1 MALPLALRENRV
13 WGVKEKL
20 MERAVPR
27 LSSPQ
32 VAQWLVDA
40 HKVDGIAKG
49 LKHEGWPERPWP
61 ALHRLATQVARAC
74 APR

>member
-1 MALPLALRENRV
+1 
-13 WGVKEKL
+13 

-27 LSSPQ
+27 LASAQ

-40 HKVDGIAKG
+40 HKVDGIVKG

-74 APR
+74 AAR

>member
-1 MALPLALRENRV
+1 LAMALREHRV
-13 WGVKEKL
+13 WGAKEKL

-27 LSSPQ
+27 LASAQ

-40 HKVDGIAKG
+40 HKVDGIVKG

-61 ALHRLATQVARAC
+61 ALDRLVTQVARAC
-74 APR
+74 AAR